1 MREMSVAVQSAR
13 PQVWLEGLVEWSWPG
28 ASRVAADVL
37 PPAWVPAFPVRRE
50 RVLSTPAPAPP
61 AQRRSGR
68 STARRLGLGA
78 AVSAIA
84 ALCAGLA
91 LAGPSRLIDLIGLQ
105 SEAHGGAFAQA
116 AGDPVGVDT
125 GVPAPP
131 PLRLA
136 PLSHDAAGSEI
147 DRASYSSRALHSEG
161 SLLVYLP
168 PGYGSSNRR
177 YPVLYLLHGYG
188 QSDSSFLQ
196 IGLQASLDRLIANRS
211 IAPLIAV
218 MIQGGAGTN
227 NWRDHG
233 LRRYE
238 SYVLEVQKLTDR
250 TLATVADRSGRAIAG
265 YSMGGY
271 GAASI
276 ALAHPQRFAVLESWL
291 GFFDGLQGKLRSD
304 RSTLSRIGMQAFLYG
319 GASDQI
325 ANPAENAQFA
335 SSLRAAGV
343 GARSAV
349 YPGGHSFETLHDH
362 LTQMLEFA
370 GATLSAA
377 R

>member
-1 MREMSVAVQSAR
+1 MREMSVVAQTAR

-28 ASRVAADVL
+28 HSRVGADVL
-37 PPAWVPAFPVRRE
+37 PPVWVPAFPPRRE
-50 RVLSTPAPAPP
+50 AALATPAPAPAAP
-61 AQRRSGR
+61 LRSRG
-68 STARRLGLGA
+68 STARRLALGA
-78 AVSAIA
+78 AVSAVA

-91 LAGPSRLIDLIGLQ
+91 LAGPERLIDLIGIQ
-105 SEAHGGAFAQA
+105 SQARGAFAQTA
-116 AGDPVGVDT
+116 VDPVAGGAGV
-125 GVPAPP
+125 AALP
-131 PLRLA
+131 PLRLFA
-136 PLSHDAAGSEI
+136 LSHDSAGSEI
-147 DRASYSSRALHSEG
+147 DGASYTSRALHSEG

-168 PGYGSSNRR
+168 PGYGSSTRR

-188 QSDSSFLQ
+188 QSDSSFLE
-196 IGLQASLDRLIANRS
+196 IGLQSSLDRLIATRS
-211 IAPLIAV
+211 IPPMIAV

-271 GAASI
+271 GAANI
-276 ALAHPQRFAVLESWL
+276 ALGHPDRFAVLESWL
-291 GFFDGLQGKLRSD
+291 GFFDGLQGKLRAE
-304 RSTLSRIGMQAFLYG
+304 RPTLSRIGMRAFLYG

-335 SSLRAAGV
+335 SALRAAGAV
-343 GARSAV
+343 AHSAV

-362 LTQMLEFA
+362 LSQMLEFA

-377 R
+377 P